1 MNRLF
6 STSAAI
12 VSALAAMLV
21 ACSTDSTVP
30 DFGRTPKTLTVTQE
44 DAAGNNST
52 QTRSIITDQGKN
64 GLNAIWK
71 EGDVMSVYNRSYPST
86 AGFESITAL
95 STSKNT
101 AFIGKVTCEKDDEL
115 RLFYPAVKESGSVTT
130 SGNGNLT
137 LDISQQ
143 KGTLEDIQSHYDF
156 NYSSAI
162 VESVTED
169 QAVANA
175 GKSHNLMAIC
185 KFTFNLNGEV
195 LAGIKEL
202 YLENI
207 STQATYTLGARHEPE
222 LTTTNTG
229 KTITVKNVENQ
240 SGPFY
245 FVMFPGANT
254 PVFYLQTIDNKT
266 YKASLSTATLKS
278 GKFYNVTLSVSEA
291 NYADIHKDYI
301 EICGVKWAKGNL
313 IYDPSAQADNN
324 FVDHYFLGKKQYYR
338 LNDGTSSTKTING
351 KAMDCFYYGV
361 FSNSGLS
368 GTSWVSG
375 CSGKMYLDWNGKT
388 ITTDFSKAETGDL
401 AYWVSRG
408 QYRLPTA
415 QEANTL
421 KQASYQY
428 GYINVNGVK
437 IYGYL
442 YTNPVGG
449 TRETNNTEKEL
460 TEADIAKGLFLPRT
474 KTIQD
479 NEGVDFGGN
488 WEHLYLF
495 IEKTCYYTDESF
507 IESYPSVTEFYSY
520 CIGDQGIVSKERNGG
535 GNVDNY
541 FPIRPVYCGDE

>member
-12 VSALAAMLV
+12 VSALAAILV

-30 DFGRTPKTLTVTQE
+30 DIGRTPKTLTVTQE
-44 DAAGNNST
+44 DAVGNNST
-52 QTRSIITDQGKN
+52 QTRSIITDQGKK

-71 EGDVMSVYNRSYPST
+71 EGDVMSVYNRTYPST
-86 AGFESITAL
+86 AGFESVTAQ

-101 AFIGKVTCEKDDEL
+101 AFIGKVTCEKDEEL
-115 RLFYPAVKESGSVTT
+115 RLFYPAVKESGPVTT

-185 KFTFNLNGEV
+185 KFTFNLNGEA
-195 LAGIKEL
+195 LAGIKDL
-202 YLENI
+202 YLENM
-207 STQATYTLGARHEPE
+207 STQATYTLGAKHEPE

-266 YKASLSTATLKS
+266 YKASLSTATLKP

-338 LNDGTSSTKTING
+338 LNNDLKSGYELLSLDGM
-351 KAMDCFYYGV
+351 AMDCFNYGGL
-361 FSNSGLS
+361 NNNGLS
-368 GTSWVSG
+368 SVSG
-375 CSGKMYLDWNGKT
+375 CSGKMYLDWDEKT
-388 ITTDFSKAETGDL
+388 LTTDFSKAKYGDL

-408 QYRLPTA
+408 QFRLPTA

-421 KQASYQY
+421 RQASYQY

-449 TRETNNTEKEL
+449 TRETNSIVKEL
-460 TEADIAKGLFLPRT
+460 TDADVDKGLFLPET
-474 KTIQD
+474 KTLD
-479 NEGVDFGGN
+479 AATGPDFGGH
-488 WEHLYLF
+488 WSWIYF
-495 IEKTCYYTDESF
+495 IRDKTCYYTDSC
-507 IESYPSVTEFYSY
+507 YWNDGTYSY
-520 CIGDQGIVSKERNGG
+520 CIGERGSSSSVLHG
-535 GNVDNY
+535 YAYTSNY